1 MKPSKENFLKEV
13 ARQKGNT
20 KLSQAKKYSF
30 GTIDEVDAEF
40 RSLEESMYAA
50 NEAIDRVNNALEEL
64 DSINVSAMGAFVDV
78 AEKLRE
84 VEAVSEE
91 MGFDFRQVLSD
102 DVINNLDR
110 FGDVADNNNTTV
122 NDLLNA
128 AGTLEQI

>member
-1 MKPSKENFLKEV
+1 MKKEKFLQEV
-13 ARQKGNT
+13 NRLKGNT

-30 GTIDEVDAEF
+30 GTIDEVETEF
-40 RSLEESMYAA
+40 RSLEDSMYAA

-64 DSINVSAMGAFVDV
+64 DSINVYAMGTFVDV